1 MKRRHDILFVNFFPS
16 FLKYD
21 DASVVE
27 TPNVASGNA
36 QIDLTDLYV
45 AFFFRIDDGV
55 VHAALRG
62 FEINDLAF
70 SHSARGHIAHSDDFQ
85 TPIASRFCD
94 NRADFRSAN
103 FKPYEDIVSGHSIEL
118 SVPTLIP
125 AAIEDPA
132 PSSLPGARPSLNG
145 FNLF

>member
-1 MKRRHDILFVNFFPS
+1 MRHIFISLAVM
-16 FLKYD
+16 
-21 DASVVE
+21 
-27 TPNVASGNA
+27 VALVLGTLPA
-36 QIDLTDLYV
+36 QSQANGKITVQVMGLRNDN
-45 AFFFRIDDGV
+45 GV

-103 FKPYEDIVSGHSIEL
+103 LKAYKDVVSSHSLE
-118 SVPTLIP
+118 SP
-125 AAIEDPA
+125 
-132 PSSLPGARPSLNG
+132 LPGAPAEPGAKIAPRLSQSPRAEEPKIVPP
-145 FNLF
+145 